1 MLSQL
6 IALNHIAIAGCPF
19 LNTSE
24 YEPRAINGLR
34 QKKKK
39 TLAAVYGKQCVKSIV
54 GGEMIV
60 INTQSCKMVHD
71 AGKSFIALNM
81 LFLCGR

>member
-1 MLSQL
+1 MV
-6 IALNHIAIAGCPF
+6 
-19 LNTSE
+19 SE
-24 YEPRAINGLR
+24 T
-34 QKKKK
+34 KKP
-39 TLAAVYGKQCVKSIV
+39 TAVYGKQCVKSIV

>member
-19 LNTSE
+19 LNTIE
-24 YEPRAINGLR
+24 YEPRAINGFR
-34 QKKKK
+34 DKKKL
-39 TLAAVYGKQCVKSIV
+39 TAVYGKQCVKSIV
-54 GGEMIV
+54 EGEMIV

-71 AGKSFIALNM
+71 A
-81 LFLCGR
+81 